1 MIIKEDIV
9 NNNFDISNYNYKLL
23 NKDIVFFDI
32 ETTGFSRVK
41 SYIYLIGYMYYES
54 NNWHLKQLLI
64 ENLLE
69 EHHLLQTF
77 SNDIINKK
85 TLVHFNGDNFDIP
98 FITSKYSQ
106 YNLQNQLPYGSID
119 LYKIVKPFKRFLS
132 IDNCK
137 LKTIEKSIG
146 FNRQDTYNGGEL
158 IEQFFFYLK
167 NNDYKLKNNLLLHN
181 QEDITS
187 LLEIFKLSNFLNSID
202 NFNKLE
208 NISIETK
215 IEPFENICVE
225 IDLPFKDTYSINYKV
240 KDLSFS
246 FFENHL
252 QIKFPYTH
260 STLYYFF
267 ENYKDYY
274 YIKDMDEAIHKS
286 VGQFYTS
293 HKKTKASA
301 SNCYIKKEDDYINS
315 YTTNL
320 NIKNFVENYKSKE
333 NFYLLEEIISNENLI
348 NTFIKRLVSLISGF
362 K

>member
-9 NNNFDISNYNYKLL
+9 YNKFDISNYNYKLL
-23 NKDIVFFDI
+23 NEDIVFFDI

-41 SYIYLIGYMYYES
+41 SYIYLIGYMYYKS

-64 ENLLE
+64 ENLSE
-69 EHHLLQTF
+69 EHNLLQTF
-77 SNDIINKK
+77 SKDIINKK
-85 TLVHFNGDNFDIP
+85 YLIHFNGDNFDIP
-98 FITSKYSQ
+98 FITSKYNQ
-106 YNLQNQLPYGSID
+106 YNLQNHLPYGSID
-119 LYKIVKPFKRFLS
+119 LYKIIKPFKRFLS

-137 LKTIEKSIG
+137 LKTIEKSIE
-146 FNRQDTYNGGEL
+146 FNRQDTFNGGQL
-158 IEQFFFYLK
+158 IEQFFFFIK
-167 NNDYKLKNNLLLHN
+167 NKDSKLKYNLLLHN

-202 NFNKLE
+202 NFDKLE
-208 NISIETK
+208 KISIKTK
-215 IEPFENICVE
+215 FMPTKTICVE
-225 IDLPFKDTYSINYKV
+225 IDLPFKDTYSVNYKT

-246 FFENHL
+246 FNENQL
-252 QIKFPYTH
+252 EIEIPYTH

-293 HKKTKASA
+293 HKKVKASA
-301 SNCYIKKEDDYINS
+301 SNCYIKKEAEYINS

-320 NIKNFVENYKSKE
+320 NIKNFAENNKSKE
-333 NFYLLEEIISNENLI
+333 KFYLLDELISNENLLNI
-348 NTFIKRLVSLISGF
+348 YIKRLVSLISGLN
-362 K
+362 